1 MPFAGQAVVER
12 NLPFTCLMS
21 NYLSSREGAMQGLVQ
36 HPFAANLDEQ
46 LRSVDPEI
54 PVPVESVVQVV
65 DRIMAGRLE
74 GDSPETMTSVQPFNP
89 DVIRP
94 VSKVLIHA
102 RGCTAVKLA
111 SKSLEHGLDV
121 VLVQSDPDME
131 SVPADLVR
139 AAGGKGDCRSYW
151 RKYIR

>member
-36 HPFAANLDEQ
+36 HPFAAQLDEQ

-65 DRIMAGRLE
+65 DRIMAGRPSRHNSINDL
-74 GDSPETMTSVQPFNP
+74 DNAF
-89 DVIRP
+89 
-94 VSKVLIHA
+94 
-102 RGCTAVKLA
+102 
-111 SKSLEHGLDV
+111 HGHRNLGINRAQL
-121 VLVQSDPDME
+121 LVQLSSERMLNQP
-131 SVPADLVR
+131 LHR
-139 AAGGKGDCRSYW
+139 AFATR
-151 RKYIR
+151 